1 MTASRTQLL
10 FRFELLWWFL
20 TVLVAVGVLLPV
32 FTLSTG
38 FPFYADNLIFIVA
51 FITLSRYIFLLPH
64 TFLAGRQYLKITLFF
79 LSIPFIFFLVQQ
91 LNGFQTYMD
100 ENGQEALVGELSY
113 EKTNAIAG
121 YIRSEM
127 LLFGV
132 GSIISAVLFPIRMLI
147 SVWRRKNLGK
157 E

>member
-1 MTASRTQLL
+1 MAASRTQLL
-10 FRFELLWWFL
+10 IRFELLWWFL
-20 TVLVAVGVLLPV
+20 TALVAAGVLLPV
-32 FTLSTG
+32 FTFSTG
-38 FPFYADNLIFIVA
+38 FPFYADNLIFIVT

-91 LNGFQTYMD
+91 LNGFQTYLD

-147 SVWRRKNLGK
+147 SVWRRRNLRI